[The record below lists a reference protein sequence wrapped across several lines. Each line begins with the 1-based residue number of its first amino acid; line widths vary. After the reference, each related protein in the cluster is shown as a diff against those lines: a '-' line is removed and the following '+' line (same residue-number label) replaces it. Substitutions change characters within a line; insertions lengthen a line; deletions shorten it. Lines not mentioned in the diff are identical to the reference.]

1 MLDDCETPL
10 MVWKWTLT
18 GLAAAPYY
26 AQRTASVLVT
36 GHYG

>member
-26 AQRTASVLVT
+26 VLHNRQRPLW
-36 GHYG
+36 